1 MTEYAIRLKDI
12 TKSYNMYAKPS
23 DRFREALNP
32 FKKSYHDVFYALKNV
47 NVEIKKGEMIG
58 FVGENGS
65 GKSTMLKIIT
75 GVLTPTSG
83 TMEIE
88 GKISALLELGSGFNP
103 EYSGYENIYLNG
115 MVLGF
120 SREEVDE
127 MVDDIIEF
135 ADIGDHIYQP
145 VKTYSSGM
153 FVRLAFAVAINVNP
167 DILIVDEALAVG
179 DLEFQLKCMEKFTEI
194 KNSGKTI
201 LFVSHDISSIR
212 RFCDRSYWLK
222 NGEVVEYGDTME
234 VTTNYENFLKKKSVK
249 TVDRNKNQV
258 ERFAAPDIVDVT
270 KAELLDKD
278 KNPVDMLEQGEKL
291 YVKVTYEVKDDT
303 IKNSVLGI
311 ALRTVDNFYVC
322 GLNTLLDGIKIPW
335 KKGENIFYLEYEKL
349 GLLAGEYYFDVAV
362 FEENATVPLVYKT
375 KYMNLFVSGSYIGEG
390 IVVLDHKWE
399 EGTHSNE
406 I

>member
-1 MTEYAIRLKDI
+1 MNGFVLQNNKNIWYGSFAAFDALGFGNAFSCRLHGESALISGGLNLALHVGD
-12 TKSYNMYAKPS
+12 
-23 DRFREALNP
+23 EAGL
-32 FKKSYHDVFYALKNV
+32 VLKNRRAYAAALGLDAGKFTCCEQV
-47 NVEIKKGEMIG
+47 HGSNV
-58 FVGENGS
+58 
-65 GKSTMLKIIT
+65 
-75 GVLTPTSG
+75 
-83 TMEIE
+83 
-88 GKISALLELGSGFNP
+88 
-103 EYSGYENIYLNG
+103 
-115 MVLGF
+115 
-120 SREEVDE
+120 
-127 MVDDIIEF
+127 
-135 ADIGDHIYQP
+135 
-145 VKTYSSGM
+145 
-153 FVRLAFAVAINVNP
+153 AV
-167 DILIVDEALAVG
+167 VDEALAVG

-303 IKNSVLGI
+303 IKNPVLGI

>member
-1 MTEYAIRLKDI
+1 
-12 TKSYNMYAKPS
+12 
-23 DRFREALNP
+23 
-32 FKKSYHDVFYALKNV
+32 
-47 NVEIKKGEMIG
+47 
-58 FVGENGS
+58 
-65 GKSTMLKIIT
+65 MLKIIT

-222 NGEVVEYGDTME
+222 NGKVVEYGDTME

-303 IKNSVLGI
+303 IKNPVLGI

-335 KKGENIFYLEYEKL
+335 KKGENIFIWSMK
-349 GLLAGEYYFDVAV
+349 
-362 FEENATVPLVYKT
+362 
-375 KYMNLFVSGSYIGEG
+375 S
-390 IVVLDHKWE
+390 
-399 EGTHSNE
+399 
-406 I
+406 